1 VTASSSS
8 HADAVPRHRPRSS
21 GRLPLDA
28 NVVEVA
34 RPAGH
39 SPAVTLSAYAHLFD
53 EAAGVEHTPA
63 EVQIR
68 RARQIV
74 REERRTDP
82 YPKSR
87 PR

>member
-1 VTASSSS
+1 MPTSS
-8 HADAVPRHRPRSS
+8 RS
-21 GRLPLDA
+21 R
-28 NVVEVA
+28 
-34 RPAGH
+34 RQAGH